1 MLLDVNVC
9 IRIGSAI
16 FIPLSL
22 YPYTSGLDDTA
33 LRGQLQATGACVTA
47 SALWPPAP
55 GADAGASGYQ
65 AKCLE
70 VLRLR
75 EERLTVRKLGGRKGT
90 RVPMTIPQDHN
101 LCWSLESGRRFRIP
115 SMVDDFTG
123 NVWAWRSKHRL
134 PAGASSAK
142 SIGSPDCA

>member
-1 MLLDVNVC
+1 M
-9 IRIGSAI
+9 SA
-16 FIPLSL
+16 FVLVRL
-22 YPYTSGLDDTA
+22 PYTSGLDDTA
-33 LRGQLQATGACVTA
+33 LRGQLQATGAGVTA
-47 SALWPPAP
+47 SALWLPAP

-115 SMVDDFTG
+115 SLVDDFTRECLG
-123 NVWAWRSKHRL
+123 RAVETSLTGWRRRNRSDRRTAHGRRVSQRT
-134 PAGASSAK
+134 PVR
-142 SIGSPDCA
+142 